1 MNCPS
6 RTDDT
11 DGRKGWNQSPNLLA
25 GTTRA
30 DFNGCTNA
38 TARRSLDP
46 DIPGDDIPIAQTHVE
61 RAGCWR
67 KGDVMGHV
75 TTASGGGG
83 GGGGEGGLGVSK
95 RQKFYEKSVRVF
107 IKYSSFIGPGFI
119 VREGERD
126 SVAVFLVSGI
136 WSSVRHGGP
145 PVRNRWFQD
154 FPDRTAVQSG
164 KVGETAQT
172 AVVPQRLLSNL
183 TRDM

>member
-126 SVAVFLVSGI
+126 SVAVFLVSGVVCVMGDRRFGTAGSKTFQTGPR
-136 WSSVRHGGP
+136 SSLEK
-145 PVRNRWFQD
+145 
-154 FPDRTAVQSG
+154 SG
-164 KVGETAQT
+164 KPPRPLWSPNGC
-172 AVVPQRLLSNL
+172 L
-183 TRDM
+183 TVA